1 MKKKILQMSP
11 AQRVLFLLQFLISAA
26 VIIFSMLQLLGF
38 LDFGQAIAVPLL
50 GLLELLQ
57 GIREWKQSRS
67 MAVISFAVAGF
78 VFACTAA
85 VWFL

>member
-1 MKKKILQMSP
+1 MKRMLQMSLFD
-11 AQRVLFLLQFLISAA
+11 RILFLAQILISAA
-26 VIIFSMLQLLGF
+26 VITFSMLQLLGF

-57 GIREWKQSRS
+57 GIREWKQCRS

-78 VFACTAA
+78 IFACTAA